1 MFLHREHDPSGPYLI
16 PQTSHSWLAWQIAE
30 HWGNRRFARPSPRAE
45 VLAAV
50 LMHDS
55 GWVEYDAVPSLDE
68 HGRPRT
74 FDRMEVGPHLDIW
87 RRCVHHALFVSRY
100 SALLVASHF
109 ASLAELKTKDLLD
122 RGDTV
127 SARSV
132 QVFRAE
138 MERLQAGWEEA
149 LSADPRY
156 SPSLRGPG
164 REANAT
170 LLASCDLAS
179 VQLCAGRDE
188 GFTAWAVNPS
198 GSTEEIAFERVG
210 KAVWRL
216 TPWPLEGERIRL
228 QVEGRRLAELRFD
241 SQDRLLAALQ
251 SAPVVRLS
259 FTLQRPSA
267 R

>member
-1 MFLHREHDPSGPYLI
+1 MFLHHEHDPSGAYLI
-16 PQTSHSWLAWQIAE
+16 PQTSHSWLAWQLAE

-50 LMHDS
+50 LLHDS
-55 GWVEYDAVPSLDE
+55 GWIDYDALPTVDE
-68 HGRPRT
+68 AGRPRT

-87 RRCVHHALFVSRY
+87 RRCVHRASFFSRY

-109 ASLAELKTKDLLD
+109 ATLAEMKTTDLLSK
-122 RGDTV
+122 GDTV
-127 SARSV
+127 AARSV

-156 SPSLRGPG
+156 NPALRGTG

-170 LLASCDLAS
+170 ILASCDRVS
-179 VQLCAGRDE
+179 VQLCAGREDD
-188 GFTAWAVNPS
+188 FTAWGLNPA
-198 GSTEEIAFERVG
+198 GSVEELSFERLG
-210 KAVWRL
+210 KSVWRVS
-216 TPWPLEGERIRL
+216 PWPFEGERLRI
-228 QVEGRRLAELRFD
+228 QVEGRRLAEVRFD
-241 SQDRLLAALQ
+241 SQERLLAAIQ

-267 R
+267 K